1 MKILLANYRYFVSG
15 GPGRYMF
22 NVTDALAARGHEV
35 IPFSVK
41 YARNK
46 PTPYASYFV
55 EPIGREDEVTFGE
68 QRVALRAMWRTWVR
82 LFYAPD
88 VEHAVSHLIVDTR
101 PQVAYVWHY
110 LRKLSPSLLVG
121 LKKARLPIV
130 VRLSDF
136 AMLCPRSHCLRNE
149 IPCELCVRGD
159 LRPSVRFR
167 CVQHSTAVSLLN
179 ALATWYHRFRRFF
192 DLIDVF
198 VTTNKFMYDMMASAG
213 FSKTRLRY
221 IPTFVDGELF
231 RPCATSAKDRYI
243 VYAGRLEAL
252 KGLHVM
258 VNALGLLSR
267 LRPDLRPRLKIV
279 GSGNA
284 AYIALL
290 KQRVQQ
296 EGLQAFVDF
305 IGEVKATELS
315 GLLERAQ
322 LSVVPSLWFENLPN
336 SILESYACGTPVL
349 ASDIGSL
356 PECVWNGETGYLFR
370 TGDAHSL
377 AERIAF
383 CMDNPAQVSGMS
395 RRARQV
401 AETDYAP
408 KRHIAALE
416 DLFAELTNPE
426 RPTKTGQSLKVL
438 ES

>member
-1 MKILLANYRYFVSG
+1 MRILLANYRYFVSG
-15 GPGRYMF
+15 GPERYMF
-22 NVTDALAARGHEV
+22 NVTDALVARGHEV
-35 IPFSVK
+35 ILFSVK

-55 EPIGREDEVTFGE
+55 EPLGREDEVTFRE
-68 QRVALRAMWRTWVR
+68 HRFSLRSLWRTWVR
-82 LFYAPD
+82 LFYAPE
-88 VEHAVSHLIVDTR
+88 VEHAVSHLIADAR
-101 PQVAYVWHY
+101 PQVAYVLHY

-121 LKKARLPIV
+121 LKKAGLRIV
-130 VRLSDF
+130 VRLSDY
-136 AMLCPRSHCLRNE
+136 AMLCPQSHCLRDE
-149 IPCELCVRGD
+149 TPCELCVRGN
-159 LRPSVRFR
+159 LWPSIRFR
-167 CVQHSTAVSLLN
+167 CMQYSTVVSFIN
-179 ALATWYHRFRRFF
+179 ALATWYHRLHRHF

-198 VTTNKFMYDMMASAG
+198 VTTNQFMYDMMASAG
-213 FSKTRLRY
+213 FSKKRLRY

-231 RPCATSAKDRYI
+231 RPVSDSAKDRYI

-252 KGLHVM
+252 KGLHVL

-296 EGLQAFVDF
+296 EGLQVLVEFV
-305 IGEVKATELS
+305 GEVKATELS
-315 GLLERAQ
+315 GLLGRAQ
-322 LSVVPSLWFENLPN
+322 LSVVPSLWYENLPN

-356 PECVWNGETGYLFR
+356 SGCVWNGETGYLFR
-370 TGDAHSL
+370 PNDAQSL

-383 CMDNPAQVSGMS
+383 CMDNPTQVAGMS

-401 AETDYAP
+401 AETIYAP
-408 KRHIAALE
+408 ERHIAALE
-416 DLFAELTNPE
+416 DLFEELTN
-426 RPTKTGQSLKVL
+426 
-438 ES
+438 